1 MCACMCVY
9 VCMCVCVYVC
19 VLPEVGP
26 VAAQTMNKPLT
37 SGRGA
42 CRVTNMY
49 VVPQYCTPVTVK
61 YSAAMAG
68 GSIQ

>member
-1 MCACMCVY
+1 MFI
-9 VCMCVCVYVC
+9 VCIH

-61 YSAAMAG
+61 YSAAIAVG
-68 GSIQ
+68 